1 MLHKRELTNSPRR
14 KAQNRGAAKKE
25 PYLDRSFSKIF
36 AASSDQPIYRTK
48 VSQASTDPNAARRT
62 EHGEGANVHSS
73 KRNAP
78 KF

>member
-36 AASSDQPIYRTK
+36 AASSDQPIY
-48 VSQASTDPNAARRT
+48 
-62 EHGEGANVHSS
+62 
-73 KRNAP
+73 
-78 KF
+78 